1 MGDPTGCVVWCG
13 SFQDMLDYI
22 GSNVSEHFVKAGRPE
37 WPHLDVGNPS
47 RCKPGKAVMET
58 AHESSVRRLANDWR
72 CVLMDR
78 LSWETQGWEVSC
90 GRRCQERIRLRTQA
104 YHHTHD
110 LWEEPPEANGYCGF
124 RKGRAELLWRNISFW
139 SQDDLQMI
147 NLTFSGL
154 DYHLLNQF
162 HTKGLTL
169 SEGTFI
175 KSAETV

>member
-90 GRRCQERIRLRTQA
+90 GRRCQRELDWGHKRIITLMISGRNRRRPMDIVVFERVEQSCCGGIS
-104 YHHTHD
+104 HFD
-110 LWEEPPEANGYCGF
+110 L
-124 RKGRAELLWRNISFW
+124 KMISRW
-139 SQDDLQMI
+139 
-147 NLTFSGL
+147 
-154 DYHLLNQF
+154 
-162 HTKGLTL
+162 
-169 SEGTFI
+169 
-175 KSAETV
+175 